1 MSVRTDLP
9 GAVLYTYTPGYTSGA
24 ICRTCNI
31 RTSGWMYVDPDYYH
45 MPCGHGAPPRPG
57 VKLDPTLH
65 ALALLKEE
73 GA

>member
-9 GAVLYTYTPGYTSGA
+9 GAVLYTYIPGHFLKR
-24 ICRTCNI
+24 CRTCNTQ
-31 RTSGWMYVDPDYYH
+31 TSGWIYVDPDYYH

-65 ALALLKEE
+65 ALALLTEE
-73 GA
+73 GT